1 MDKTYSVFI
10 ETMRTMYRDGKVD
23 DKKLKTLLNARKIS
37 AEEYD
42 YIIRK
47 EE

>member
-1 MDKTYSVFI
+1 MSVFI
-10 ETMRTMYRDGKVD
+10 EAMRTMYMNGKVD
-23 DKKLKTLLNARKIS
+23 EKKLKTLLNTGKIT

-42 YIIRK
+42 YITRR